1 MLFEIWIFTSRLV
14 ERIVE
19 YNLALRRSLLDGRG
33 FVIGYKFVV
42 DKLQDT
48 DFADLAIDSLAVGA
62 GLGLAA
68 LLINLF
74 ADLSSAEIVYVWSS

>member
-1 MLFEIWIFTSRLV
+1 M
-14 ERIVE
+14 
-19 YNLALRRSLLDGRG
+19 
-33 FVIGYKFVV
+33 

-74 ADLSSAEIVYVWSS
+74 ADLSAAEIVYVWSS